1 MTSVDTVFRKFLS
14 MIEDK
19 EWAYSEEDIILDLM
33 DNYLDSSLVDFTKCK
48 NKITIIDD
56 TFNRELTNE
65 EILILATGMVCHYLE
80 PKILR
85 EESMKQTI
93 TSSDYKSL
101 SGANMLDKL
110 LKLKEEKRK
119 DFERRQR
126 KYEFNN
132 FKGFV

>member
-1 MTSVDTVFRKFLS
+1 MTSVEVVFRKFLS

-19 EWAYSEEDIILDLM
+19 EWAYSEEDVILDLM
-33 DNYLDSSLVDFTKCK
+33 HNYLDSSLVDFTKCK
-48 NKITIIDD
+48 DKILITDNM
-56 TFNRELTNE
+56 FNRELTNE

-85 EESMKQTI
+85 EENMEQI
-93 TSSDYKSL
+93 VTSRDFNRL

-126 KYEFNN
+126 RYEFNN
-132 FKGFV
+132 FKGFK